1 MKPELLYNRC
11 IIVKLYTVGL
21 DKELGK
27 SQLFIN
33 FLTQEKPVV
42 RASFPG
48 MTLLSMK

>member
-11 IIVKLYTVGL
+11 IIVKLHTVSL

-33 FLTQEKPVV
+33 FLTLEKPVV

-48 MTLLSMK
+48 MTLISMK